1 MTGPKLDY
9 IPDGAFVPLEM
20 PTPTTIPGVLEIKV
34 PVNLF
39 LSESRQAI
47 VAARCTTDYGQSIPN
62 NAITIINFEDVTFD
76 THGAVSVGAVG
87 EASWSFT
94 APVSGYYAIS
104 AEVMFEAT
112 NTWVDGEYSDL
123 EFYKNGVQLSTPD
136 VKTNYPASGGQYM
149 QLGGSDIIY
158 LAANETLDV
167 RVYQGSGAALLLF
180 NNFLFNYVSIWRV
193 G

>member
-1 MTGPKLDY
+1 MSDLNTL
-9 IPDGAFVPLEM
+9 VQLLEKNKALQKRIGDVEHLE
-20 PTPTTIPGVLEIKV
+20 TPAT
-34 PVNLF
+34 
-39 LSESRQAI
+39 I
-47 VAARCTTDYGQSIPN
+47 VARYATNAGQSIPN
-62 NAITIINFEDVTFD
+62 NAVTIVDFGTLVYD
-76 THGAVSVGAVG
+76 THSAVTTGAA
-87 EASWSFT
+87 WHFH
-94 APVSGYYAIS
+94 APVNGYYAIS

-180 NNFLFNYVSIWRV
+180 NNFSFNYVSIHKV
-193 G
+193 